1 MLALRVD
8 FRWAF
13 FIHVYHA
20 RLFSFSS
27 NPHLVIADLLVYP
40 RCVLPDLAS
49 SFWPYV
55 FRAKLFLLRACLFYC
70 VLPDL
75 AVSLGPFWWFLWHL
89 IFCLYYVSPFLC
101 YSTFCF
107 FAYSYFIL
115 FLVDVL
121 QSGIWR
127 DANSLV
133 DLSLRRLVPNLLYLR
148 LESRAP
154 STVQKYRSGWLKWR
168 QWTAPKI
175 GVQVIPAKPLHVALF
190 ISELT
195 VISVSNNTGISSIES
210 VLYGIK

>member
-1 MLALRVD
+1 MSFCHPCLPYMSL
-8 FRWAF
+8 F
-13 FIHVYHA
+13 FQLCSSPC
-20 RLFSFSS
+20 RCWSFSLTS
-27 NPHLVIADLLVYP
+27 LCFVWFCSVILVNSLTSVCFAPFAWFGIVVLTVRVLGQIVFTP
-40 RCVLPDLAS
+40 RL
-49 SFWPYV
+49 
-55 FRAKLFLLRACLFYC
+55 LFYC

-133 DLSLRRLVPNLLYLR
+133 DPSLRRLVPTFSIYSWSPGLLPPSRNTDLAGWSGVNGQLLR
-148 LESRAP
+148 LAGGPYIPP
-154 STVQKYRSGWLKWR
+154 SK
-168 QWTAPKI
+168 
-175 GVQVIPAKPLHVALF
+175 
-190 ISELT
+190 
-195 VISVSNNTGISSIES
+195 VS
-210 VLYGIK
+210 